1 MLLVNGKLLK
11 KHRCSLRM
19 VFTEKAY
26 LPICFFYYVVSYM
39 VALSLYIFKDTQN
52 ISNKLQKM
60 GANYFNG
67 VKIRTAMRSAVITG
81 PGGEIGRHKRLKI
94 SRS

>member
-1 MLLVNGKLLK
+1 MLFLLC
-11 KHRCSLRM
+11 HQLYGGG
-19 VFTEKAY
+19 Y
-26 LPICFFYYVVSYM
+26 LCIH
-39 VALSLYIFKDTQN
+39 LKDIKN

-60 GANYFNG
+60 GAIYFNG